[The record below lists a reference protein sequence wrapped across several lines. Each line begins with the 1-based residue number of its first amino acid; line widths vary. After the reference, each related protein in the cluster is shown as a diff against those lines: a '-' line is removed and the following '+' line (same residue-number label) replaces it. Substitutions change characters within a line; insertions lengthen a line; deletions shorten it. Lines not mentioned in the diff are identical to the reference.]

1 MKSTMVSALAAAIVF
16 AAVTACGSRPPK
28 PGPQP
33 GDVTCTDG
41 TVRMQIDC
49 DDDLGLKEKVVD
61 ANATLGQIGLGI
73 GAKYEERAVGQVTDS
88 TYQLAMRLQTL
99 CKEYNACVMSGDAYH
114 AEAQAIRARLDS
126 HVQLVGR
133 LGDAPNLQA
142 GDEVWSNAV
151 PDLAAS
157 RLSLS
162 YRLEASHAGGPAK
175 VHRDGAPLQSGDQ
188 FRVVVQT
195 NQPAYVYIL
204 LMSSQGEPSQLF
216 PLAQMGL
223 HNPLPADQP
232 VAIPNDGTFDLDA
245 HPGEES
251 LQILASPTP
260 LPDIESRL
268 AQLGRGDPAAAPAA
282 RQGLLAG
289 IGELLCDGVASTKRG
304 VKYTKATATCEG
316 QTRRGVTYNKSAGEP
331 PQVATQP
338 GDDVIVVQHRIDHR

>member
-1 MKSTMVSALAAAIVF
+1 MKSTMVSALAAA
-16 AAVTACGSRPPK
+16 AALTACGPRPPK

-99 CKEYNACVMSGDAYH
+99 CKEYNACVMSADAYH

-133 LGDAPNLQA
+133 LGETPDLQA
-142 GDEVWSNAV
+142 GDAVWSNAV
-151 PDLAAS
+151 PDLAAE

-175 VHRDGAPLQSGDQ
+175 VHTDGAPLQSGDK

-195 NQPAYVYIL
+195 NVPAYVYIL

-223 HNPLPADQP
+223 HNPLPADRP
-232 VAIPNDGTFDLDA
+232 VAIPDDGTFDLDA

-251 LQILASPTP
+251 LQILASAVP
-260 LPDIESRL
+260 LTDIEGRL
-268 AQLGRGDPAAAPAA
+268 AALGATAPAAGPTA

-289 IGELLCDGVASTKRG
+289 IGELLCDGASSTKRG
-304 VKYTKATATCEG
+304 IEYTKATAACEG
-316 QTRRGVTYNKSAGEP
+316 RTRRGVTYNKSGEP
-331 PQVATQP
+331 APRVAAQP